1 MMPTTDNNDDSYA
14 PRVKHSMHKAE
25 AYLQRDPAKH
35 ASEMQLIEDA
45 FAVLDP
51 VKRVLDA
58 PCGVGRASIWLA
70 QQGYE
75 VTGVDLGEA
84 ALKVAREQAEQ
95 AGVAATIEAQNV
107 FQMAYADRS
116 FDAVLCF
123 RLLHHF
129 ADAGQRRELIQE
141 MCRVADRYVVMSYHS
156 ARSISAVRR
165 RIRHRLYGKVI
176 KQNSSSRQEMI
187 DTFGAS
193 GFSLRHHS
201 DRSPLLHSLQ
211 VAVFARG

>member
-1 MMPTTDNNDDSYA
+1 MTTSDHADSRYA

-35 ASEMQLIEDA
+35 TREMQLIEAA
-45 FAVLDP
+45 FETLGP
-51 VKRVLDA
+51 ITTVLDA

-84 ALKVAREQAEQ
+84 ALKVAREQVER
-95 AGVAATIEAQNV
+95 AGVQATIEAQNV
-107 FQMAYADRS
+107 FELSYTDRS

-129 ADAGQRRELIQE
+129 ADPGQRRELIQE
-141 MCRVADRYVVMSYHS
+141 MCRVADRYVIMSYHS
-156 ARSISAVRR
+156 TKSISAVRR
-165 RIRHRLYGKVI
+165 RIRHRLYGKEI
-176 KQNSSSRQEMI
+176 KQYPASRQEMI
-187 DTFGAS
+187 HAFAAS
-193 GFSLRHHS
+193 GFRLHHHS
-201 DRSPLLHSLQ
+201 DWSAILHSLQ
-211 VAVFARG
+211 LAVFVRG